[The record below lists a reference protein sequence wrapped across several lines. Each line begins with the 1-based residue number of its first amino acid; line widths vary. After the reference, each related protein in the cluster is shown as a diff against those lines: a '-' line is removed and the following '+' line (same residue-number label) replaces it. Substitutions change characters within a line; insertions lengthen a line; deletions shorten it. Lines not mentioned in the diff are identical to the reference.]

1 MLDFSHRLN
10 MLLTYVTVHFKV
22 GAMSSNIPAPPAPVL
37 PKPSTPGCYNEVT
50 STAQLKSKHKSS
62 SYYEPSAEQEL
73 VDTRN
78 RLWDL
83 EGWKESPLLTVYQY
97 LPSILQEGPQ
107 CGLVAL
113 AMASAITQSS
123 VSVQALL
130 NEAQS
135 RGFSYQ
141 GEMFSVDDMASLAL
155 AVLPEVSV
163 KIIAGLQ
170 DNRDAV
176 VHSLAQGAILLV
188 PYDADRNHE
197 PCCRKGHKAH
207 WAAVCGALVCSNR
220 CLLAARQGKSRRLM
234 LWDYGLLAESN
245 NNLVEFSP
253 ERGED
258 SSKYLLPSGGVR
270 AGLCGRALIIQQC

>member
-1 MLDFSHRLN
+1 
-10 MLLTYVTVHFKV
+10 
-22 GAMSSNIPAPPAPVL
+22 MSSNIPAPPPPVL
-37 PKPSTPGCYNEVT
+37 PKPCTPGCCDEVT
-50 STAQLKSKHKSS
+50 STAHLKSKHKITSF
-62 SYYEPSAEQEL
+62 YKPSAEQEL
-73 VDTRN
+73 IDTRQ

-83 EGWKESPLLTVYQY
+83 EGWKEPPLLTVYQY

-113 AMASAITQSS
+113 AMAAAITRSS
-123 VSVQALL
+123 ISVQVLL
-130 NEAQS
+130 SEAQS

-141 GEMFSVDDMASLAL
+141 GEMFSVDDMASLAQ
-155 AVLPEVSV
+155 ATLPGVSV
-163 KIIAGLQ
+163 KIIDGLQ
-170 DNRDAV
+170 DNRDTV

-234 LWDYGLLAESN
+234 LWDYGQLTESN
-245 NNLVEFSP
+245 NNLIEFSP

-258 SSKYLLPSGGVR
+258 SSKYLLPPGGVR
-270 AGLCGRALIIQQC
+270 AGLCGRALILQQC

>member
-1 MLDFSHRLN
+1 MHTTTSDRHVN
-10 MLLTYVTVHFKV
+10 THFKQAEDFRV

-188 PYDADRNHE
+188 PYPSCAGWKFRN
-197 PCCRKGHKAH
+197 
-207 WAAVCGALVCSNR
+207 LF
-220 CLLAARQGKSRRLM
+220 CLTVILNFESGMMLTEIMSLAAERVTRLT
-234 LWDYGLLAESN
+234 GLLC
-245 NNLVEFSP
+245 VEH
-253 ERGED
+253 
-258 SSKYLLPSGGVR
+258 
-270 AGLCGRALIIQQC
+270 